1 MTIQMIIA
9 LAIVILMIA
18 AIMSD
23 KMAFGAPPLIA
34 CVLLVLFGI
43 SPVEEAFAGFIDTNV
58 VMIAGFMAVM
68 AALQKTSLMTSI
80 QTVMGR
86 LASKGG
92 FKAYALLLI
101 VVMLGASLLS
111 GTTGYYVMILSI
123 VAAIPYNKNLPNS
136 KLLMPLGFATGRALI
151 PVSVA
156 FFMGLAN
163 SLLDGAYVIELP
175 RFAGMIA
182 FMSVAFLI
190 WCLIAYKLLPDYDI
204 SEGANDKAVEK
215 KDEKEEKVQLPKWQ
229 EIVVYIAFF
238 ASVIGMIFA
247 SKLGTLAYI
256 LPGFM
261 TAVLGICKVMDFKEI
276 RNNIFSPLII
286 MMASVIGVANA
297 LASTGFTPMIGEL
310 VANAMGSNVN
320 PFLLTLAFCL
330 LTSAC
335 ATLTG
340 SSVGSVFIFAPI
352 AIATCTS
359 LGLNPMGLAAAITV
373 SAWGGGF
380 LPIDGLPAM
389 VLGMGKY
396 KLSQFF
402 KFAVP
407 MYLIQILGL
416 VIGSLVMF
424 PMK

>member
-1 MTIQMIIA
+1 
-9 LAIVILMIA
+9 
-18 AIMSD
+18 
-23 KMAFGAPPLIA
+23 
-34 CVLLVLFGI
+34 
-43 SPVEEAFAGFIDTNV
+43 
-58 VMIAGFMAVM
+58 
-68 AALQKTSLMTSI
+68 
-80 QTVMGR
+80 
-86 LASKGG
+86 
-92 FKAYALLLI
+92 
-101 VVMLGASLLS
+101 
-111 GTTGYYVMILSI
+111 
-123 VAAIPYNKNLPNS
+123 
-136 KLLMPLGFATGRALI
+136 MPLGFATGRALI

-163 SLLDGAYVIELP
+163 SLLESAELNSVIELP

-190 WCLIAYKLLPDYDI
+190 WCLIAYRILPDFDI
-204 SEGANDKAVEK
+204 SDGANDHSAEKNEENKAET
-215 KDEKEEKVQLPKWQ
+215 LPRWKG
-229 EIVVYIAFF
+229 IVVYIAFL
-238 ASVIGMIFA
+238 ASVVGMIFA
-247 SKLGTLAYI
+247 SQLGTLAYI
-256 LPGFM
+256 LPCFA
-261 TAVLGICKVMDFKEI
+261 TAVLGLVKVMDFKEI

-310 VANAMGSNVN
+310 VAKAMGGSVN
-320 PFLLTLAFCL
+320 PFVLTLAFCL

-335 ATLTG
+335 STLTG
-340 SSVGSVFIFAPI
+340 SSVGSVFIFAPV

-389 VLGMGKY
+389 ILGMGKY
-396 KLSQFF
+396 KLSHFF
-402 KFAVP
+402 KFAIP

-424 PMK
+424 PM